1 MKKIKVHR
9 PDQSYIKERNINQWP
24 IWQKEVSRFPWTY
37 DCDEECYILEGEV
50 VVETEVETVHIKSGD
65 FVVFPEGLTCVWDIK
80 KPIKKHYNFP

>member
-1 MKKIKVHR
+1 MKKIKVFQ
-9 PDQSYIKERNINQWP
+9 PDQAYLKERNVSSWP

-50 VVETEVETVHIKSGD
+50 IVETEHEKVHIKPGD
-65 FVVFPEGLTCVWDIK
+65 FVVFPEGLSCVWDIQ